1 MVYFRSDNIISSLG
15 YNTEE
20 NFNSMANN
28 KIGIVD
34 IDDCNIYPDTFPA
47 SMIDENRLNKEFEGI
62 PEVYAKHGSYTKL
75 EKMLISSIHDALGKT
90 DIDITSSRTGILLST
105 TKGNIGLLAKDND
118 TAIERDRVLL
128 WKLGDEIQNFFGNP
142 NKVVVIS
149 NACISGVLAINIA
162 AMYINAGMFDNVIVT
177 GGDLVTRFVLSGFMS
192 FLALSPS
199 ACKPFDTNRD
209 GLSLGEAAGTII
221 LSKYPN
227 REKQNLIFK
236 GGASANDANHIS
248 GPSRDGEGS
257 FIAIK
262 KALAQANIKPE
273 DIDHIS
279 AHGTATP
286 YNDEMESISIE
297 RNNLLDAHVNSIKGY
312 LGHTLGAAGLVETAI
327 LLEEMRQNTLLRSAG
342 FEELGVSRSLNIVNH
357 LTNTNIRNGLKL
369 ASGFGGCNAALVI
382 SKVE

>member
-28 KIGIVD
+28 KVGIVD
-34 IDDCNIYPDTFPA
+34 IDDRNIYPETFPA
-47 SMIDENRLNKEFEGI
+47 SMIDENRLNKEFSVIAEL
-62 PEVYAKHGSYTKL
+62 YAKHSSYTKL
-75 EKMLISSIHDALGKT
+75 EKMLISSIHDALGRT
-90 DIDITSSRTGILLST
+90 DIDITSSRTGIILST
-105 TKGNIGLLAKDND
+105 TKGNIDLLAKDSD
-118 TAIERDRVLL
+118 ITIEPERVLL

-149 NACISGVLAINIA
+149 NACISGVLAINTA

-192 FLALSPS
+192 FMALSPI
-199 ACKPFDTNRD
+199 ACKPFDVNRD

-221 LSKYPN
+221 LSKFPHGD
-227 REKQNLIFK
+227 KQNLIFK

-262 KALAQANIKPE
+262 KAIAQANIKPGE
-273 DIDHIS
+273 IDHIS

-286 YNDEMESISIE
+286 YNDEMESISLD
-297 RNNLLDAHVNSIKGY
+297 RHNLLDAHVNSIKGY
-312 LGHTLGAAGLVETAI
+312 LGHTLGAAGIVETAI
-327 LLEEMRQNTLLRSAG
+327 VLEEMRKSVLLKSAG
-342 FEELGVSRSLNIVNH
+342 FEELGVSRSINVVNH
-357 LTNTNIRNGLKL
+357 LTNANIRNSLKL
-369 ASGFGGCNAALVI
+369 ASGFGGCNAALII
-382 SKVE
+382 SKVG